1 MKLGR
6 KGFAALGGTFILTTC
21 IVQPIGYTAEITAP
35 AKPIYMVNKGTQYFD
50 STSGSTSLLDMQAR
64 WDDATHNFHVYSL
77 SENSSASA
85 TSSNTSSTLSSRIN
99 QYSPRMPMDQARIGG
114 IGIGDSIDY
123 VKSIYGEPTYVGQRG
138 KNYLYDGLYAYD
150 MTYGDSFKLS
160 VVENSDGTEEVIDI
174 ASTANNG
181 LAMPCGIKV
190 GSSIG
195 EVYKN
200 FGMPWRI
207 NSAKSIERNY
217 VYCTQYSP
225 KVVFTTNQ
233 QHTITRITIIGME

>member
-1 MKLGR
+1 
-6 KGFAALGGTFILTTC
+6 
-21 IVQPIGYTAEITAP
+21 
-35 AKPIYMVNKGTQYFD
+35 
-50 STSGSTSLLDMQAR
+50 
-64 WDDATHNFHVYSL
+64 
-77 SENSSASA
+77 
-85 TSSNTSSTLSSRIN
+85 
-99 QYSPRMPMDQARIGG
+99 MPMDQARIGG

-217 VYCTQYSP
+217 VYRTQYSP

>member
-114 IGIGDSIDY
+114 IGIGDSID
-123 VKSIYGEPTYVGQRG
+123 
-138 KNYLYDGLYAYD
+138 
-150 MTYGDSFKLS
+150 
-160 VVENSDGTEEVIDI
+160 
-174 ASTANNG
+174 
-181 LAMPCGIKV
+181 
-190 GSSIG
+190 
-195 EVYKN
+195 
-200 FGMPWRI
+200 
-207 NSAKSIERNY
+207 
-217 VYCTQYSP
+217 
-225 KVVFTTNQ
+225 
-233 QHTITRITIIGME
+233 